1 MFIAKQYSCK
11 IYSRYKEDNMWNA
24 VELVGFNFGEL
35 NLNIAVKELADRIKI
50 TDFSNRKKI
59 PVPDAMYKRL
69 IKCKKMME
77 SSKRNVIYKLVFILF
92 HKNGLSYRAF
102 LRTLKV
108 NMKEGYCKYYINYKY
123 LTYIVKTTL
132 DLIKILDPNILQILY
147 NHSATFLPV
156 SNNVTYKFIPLRK
169 NIIKNEVY
177 AYNNNKKAAAI
188 QNPYLQYR
196 IKKLNNELNKLD

>member
-1 MFIAKQYSCK
+1 
-11 IYSRYKEDNMWNA
+11 MWNA

-59 PVPDAMYKRL
+59 PVTDARYKRL

-77 SSKRNVIYKLVFILF
+77 SSKHNVIYKSVFILF

-102 LRTLKV
+102 LRTLKA

-123 LTYIVKTTL
+123 LTYIVETTL

-147 NHSATFLPV
+147 DYSTTFLPV
-156 SNNVTYKFIPLRK
+156 DNAITYKFIPLRK
-169 NIIKNEVY
+169 NIIKNEVD
-177 AYNNNKKAAAI
+177 AYNNNKGDAAI
-188 QNPYLQYR
+188 QNPYFQYR
-196 IKKLNNELNKLD
+196 ITKLNKELDELNKRR